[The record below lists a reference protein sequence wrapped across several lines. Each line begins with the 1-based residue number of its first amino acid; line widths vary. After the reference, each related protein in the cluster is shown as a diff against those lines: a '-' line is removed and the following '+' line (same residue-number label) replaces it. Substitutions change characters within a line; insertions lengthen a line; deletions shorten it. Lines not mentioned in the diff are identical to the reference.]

1 MIDRRGLFAA
11 AGALCAAPGLSF
23 AATPA
28 RLGADNPA
36 VEAFVAEQKFHGV
49 VMIGRKGKASYVRA
63 FGMADIEAQRPTT
76 RETVYCVASI
86 SKWLTTIA
94 VLRLVEQGKL
104 SLDAPIS
111 TWLPDQRPDTGKTV
125 TLTHLLSNTSGIPNG
140 FMPALKADPELLK
153 KNLSTAASVKAFAQG
168 DPLFLPG
175 TKFDYHPVNW
185 FVVSAIVE
193 AATGKPF
200 LKVVDE
206 LTLTPLKMAHTRA
219 GVGVDADPVVAV
231 SYYAGPP
238 LARRENPRMDVM
250 AASGGYFST
259 VDDLLVAAHV
269 VFDTPFLSDASRK
282 ALTTILVP
290 EQDYALG
297 GRVRTLTIDGQSKPA
312 AWETGRTAG
321 YRSVLGHRLDT
332 GDTVVILNNTDLS
345 QKALDLFADK
355 LFGAAPRA

>member
-1 MIDRRGLFAA
+1 MIDRRGLLAVS
-11 AGALCAAPGLSF
+11 GALCAAPGLSL
-23 AATPA
+23 ATPA
-28 RLGADNPA
+28 RLGGDNPA
-36 VEAFVAEQKFHGV
+36 VDAFVAEQKFQGV
-49 VMIGRKGKASYVRA
+49 VMIGRKGRASYVRA
-63 FGMADIEAQRPTT
+63 FGMADIEARRPTT

-86 SKWLTTIA
+86 SKWLTTVA

-111 TWLPDQRPDTGKTV
+111 TWLPYQRPDTGKTV
-125 TLTHLLSNTSGIPNG
+125 TLTHLLSNTSGVPNG
-140 FMPALKADPELLK
+140 FMPALKADPDLLK
-153 KNLSTAASVKAFAQG
+153 KNLPAAESVKAFAQG
-168 DPLFLPG
+168 DPLFPPG
-175 TKFDYHPVNW
+175 SKFDYHPVNW

-206 LTLTPLKMAHTRA
+206 LTLAPLKMSHTRA
-219 GVGVDADPVVAV
+219 GVGVDADPGVAV

-259 VDDLLVAAHV
+259 VDDLLVAAHL
-269 VFDTPFLSDASRK
+269 VFDTPFLSAASRK

-297 GRVRTLTIDGQSKPA
+297 GRVRTLTIDGQPKLA

-332 GDTVVILNNTDLS
+332 RDTVVILNNTDLS

-355 LFGAAPRA
+355 LFGAASRA

>member
-23 AATPA
+23 ASPA
-28 RLGADNPA
+28 QLGAANPI
-36 VEAFVAEQKFHGV
+36 VDAFVAEQKFQGV
-49 VMIGRKGKASYVRA
+49 VMIGRKGKPSYVHA
-63 FGMADIEAQRPTT
+63 FGSADIEANKPAT
-76 RETVYCVASI
+76 RDTIYCVASI

-104 SLDAPIS
+104 SLDAPIA

-125 TLTHLLSNTSGIPNG
+125 TLAHLLSNTSGIPNT
-140 FMPALKADPELLK
+140 FMTMLKADPEILK
-153 KNLSTAASVKAFAQG
+153 REVTAAQAVKLFGQG
-168 DPLFLPG
+168 DPLFPPG

-185 FVVSAIVE
+185 FIVSAIVE

-200 LKVVDE
+200 QAVVRE
-206 LTLTPLKMAHTRA
+206 LTTDPLKMRHTQA
-219 GVGVDADPVVAV
+219 GMIDADPAVAR

-238 LARRENPRMDVM
+238 LAPRTNPRLSVM

-269 VFDTPFLSDASRK
+269 VFDTPFLSEASRK
-282 ALTTILVP
+282 ALTTIRVP
-290 EQDYALG
+290 EQDYTLG
-297 GRVRTLTIDGQSKPA
+297 GRTRTLTIDGQVKLA

-321 YRSVLGHRLDT
+321 FRSVLGHRLDT

-355 LFGAAPRA
+355 LFGAAPRPG